1 MGVMQHL
8 DQAIASADAPAA
20 RHVFLTRDDR
30 GLRSL
35 ARGLDAQLAQGQQ
48 IGPLGGAVVVIKG
61 NIDLAGMPTT
71 AGSRSFAAK
80 AADRSA
86 PLVSRLVQAGGLPMG
101 HANMSEFAFS
111 GLGLNPAF
119 GTPVNAL
126 NPDLVPGGSS
136 SGCASAVALGIADL
150 AVGTDTSGS
159 TRVPAAYQGL
169 YGFRPS
175 MGRYEDAGILPLAP
189 SLDTPGPIARDLRG
203 ILQLDTVLRQ
213 RFTADF
219 RDPAK
224 RIVIPDAASLGEVSS
239 AVVHMLY
246 DTASDLI
253 SQGWSV
259 DFKPVPALLDIRKLF
274 AEFGTLV
281 AAEAPAAIG
290 AFTALDNPRIDPNV
304 RLRLSQGLLIDPSK
318 MAALRAARILLQAD
332 MRKALGS
339 ALLLMPTVPG
349 PPARLTDVA
358 TPAEFAAENARALS
372 LTMPTA
378 FLDMPSLAMPVAGRV
393 PGQSLSLS
401 ASSGG
406 DDRLLEAAER
416 MAPVLLKMGKE
427 H

>member
-1 MGVMQHL
+1 MLHL

-30 GLRSL
+30 GLRSM

-119 GTPVNAL
+119 GTPLNAL

-224 RIVIPDAASLGEVSS
+224 RVVIPDAASLGEVSS

-253 SQGWSV
+253 SRGWSV

-274 AEFGTLV
+274 AEFGSLV

-318 MAALRAARILLQAD
+318 MAALRAARVLLQAD

-349 PPARLTDVA
+349 PPARLADVA

>member
-1 MGVMQHL
+1 MLHL

-30 GLRSL
+30 GLRSM

-175 MGRYEDAGILPLAP
+175 MGRYEDAAILPLAP

-224 RIVIPDAASLGEVSS
+224 RVVIPDADSLGEVSS

-253 SQGWSV
+253 SRGWSV

-274 AEFGTLV
+274 AEFGSLV

-318 MAALRAARILLQAD
+318 MAALRAARVLLQAD

-349 PPARLTDVA
+349 PPARLADVA

>member
-1 MGVMQHL
+1 MGVMHHL

-189 SLDTPGPIARDLRG
+189 SLDTPGPITRDLRG

-224 RIVIPDAASLGEVSS
+224 RVVIPDAASLGEVSS

-281 AAEAPAAIG
+281 AGEAPAAIG
-290 AFTALDNPRIDPNV
+290 AFTVLDNPRIDPNV

-318 MAALRAARILLQAD
+318 MAALRAARVLLQAD

-349 PPARLTDVA
+349 PPARLADVA

>member
-1 MGVMQHL
+1 MQHL

-119 GTPVNAL
+119 GTPLNAL

-224 RIVIPDAASLGEVSS
+224 RVVIPDAASLGEVSS

-253 SQGWSV
+253 SRGWSV

-318 MAALRAARILLQAD
+318 MAALRAARVLLQAD

-349 PPARLTDVA
+349 PPARLADVA

-427 H
+427 L

>member
-1 MGVMQHL
+1 MGVMHHL

-119 GTPVNAL
+119 GTPLNAL

-224 RIVIPDAASLGEVSS
+224 RVVIPDAASLGEVSS

-318 MAALRAARILLQAD
+318 MAALRAARVLLQAD

-349 PPARLTDVA
+349 PPARLADVA

>member
-1 MGVMQHL
+1 MGVMHHL

-189 SLDTPGPIARDLRG
+189 SLDTPGPITRDLRG

-224 RIVIPDAASLGEVSS
+224 RVVIPDAASLGEVSS

-281 AAEAPAAIG
+281 AGEAPAAIG

-318 MAALRAARILLQAD
+318 MAALRAARVLLQAD

-349 PPARLTDVA
+349 PPARLADVA

>member
-1 MGVMQHL
+1 MGVMLHL

-48 IGPLGGAVVVIKG
+48 IGLLGGAVVVIKG

-119 GTPVNAL
+119 GTPLNAL

-219 RDPAK
+219 RDSAK
-224 RIVIPDAASLGEVSS
+224 RVVIPDAASLGEVSS
-239 AVVHMLY
+239 GVVHMLY
-246 DTASDLI
+246 GTASDLI

-274 AEFGTLV
+274 AEYGTLV

-318 MAALRAARILLQAD
+318 MAALRAARVLLQAD

-349 PPARLTDVA
+349 PPARLADVA

-406 DDRLLEAAER
+406 DDRLLEGAER

>member
-224 RIVIPDAASLGEVSS
+224 RVVIPDAASLGEVSS

-304 RLRLSQGLLIDPSK
+304 RLRLSQGLLMDPSK
-318 MAALRAARILLQAD
+318 MAALRAARVLLQAD

-349 PPARLTDVA
+349 PPARLADVA

>member
-224 RIVIPDAASLGEVSS
+224 RVVIPDAASLGEVSS

-318 MAALRAARILLQAD
+318 MAALRAARVLLQAD

-349 PPARLTDVA
+349 PPARLADVA

>member
-1 MGVMQHL
+1 MGVMLHL

-119 GTPVNAL
+119 GTPLNAL

-224 RIVIPDAASLGEVSS
+224 RVVIPDADSLGEVSS

-274 AEFGTLV
+274 AEYGTLV

-318 MAALRAARILLQAD
+318 MAALRAARVLLQAD

-349 PPARLTDVA
+349 PPARLADVA

>member
-349 PPARLTDVA
+349 PPARLADVA

>member
-1 MGVMQHL
+1 MHHL

-189 SLDTPGPIARDLRG
+189 SLDTPGPITRDLRG

-224 RIVIPDAASLGEVSS
+224 RVVIPDAASLGEVSS

-281 AAEAPAAIG
+281 AGEAPAAIG
-290 AFTALDNPRIDPNV
+290 AFTVLDNPRIDPNV

-318 MAALRAARILLQAD
+318 MAALRAARVLLQAD

-349 PPARLTDVA
+349 PPARLADVA

>member
-1 MGVMQHL
+1 MGVMHHL

-30 GLRSL
+30 GLRSM

-119 GTPVNAL
+119 GTPLNAL

-224 RIVIPDAASLGEVSS
+224 RVVIPDAASLGEVSS

-253 SQGWSV
+253 SRGWSV

-274 AEFGTLV
+274 AEFGSLV

-318 MAALRAARILLQAD
+318 MAALRAARVLLQAD

-349 PPARLTDVA
+349 PPARLADVA

>member
-224 RIVIPDAASLGEVSS
+224 RVVIPDAASLGEVSS

-253 SQGWSV
+253 SRGWSV

-318 MAALRAARILLQAD
+318 MAALRAARVLLQAD

-349 PPARLTDVA
+349 PPARLADVA

>member
-119 GTPVNAL
+119 GTPLNAL

-224 RIVIPDAASLGEVSS
+224 RVVIPDAASLGEVSS

-318 MAALRAARILLQAD
+318 MAALRAARVLLQAD

-349 PPARLTDVA
+349 PPARLADVA

>member
-119 GTPVNAL
+119 GTPLNAL

-224 RIVIPDAASLGEVSS
+224 RVVIPDAASLGEVSS

-253 SQGWSV
+253 SRGWSV

-318 MAALRAARILLQAD
+318 MAALRAARVLLQAD

-349 PPARLTDVA
+349 PPARLADVA

-427 H
+427 L

>member
-119 GTPVNAL
+119 GTPLNAL

-224 RIVIPDAASLGEVSS
+224 RVVIPDADSLGEVSS

-253 SQGWSV
+253 SRGWSV

-318 MAALRAARILLQAD
+318 MAALRAARVLLQAD

-349 PPARLTDVA
+349 PPARLADVA